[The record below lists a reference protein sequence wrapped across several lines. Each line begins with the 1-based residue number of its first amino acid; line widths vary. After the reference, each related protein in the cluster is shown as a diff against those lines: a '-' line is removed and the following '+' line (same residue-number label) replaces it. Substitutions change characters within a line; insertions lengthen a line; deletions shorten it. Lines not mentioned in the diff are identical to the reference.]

1 MEDFYNATC
10 CSNQNS
16 KIWVGDSLITHNSSL
31 WGLSFDGTKLLTLKY
46 HVKTD
51 YVTKGTIRAHENI

>member
-31 WGLSFDGTKLLTLKY
+31 WGLSLDGTKLLTLKY
-46 HVKTD
+46 HIKTD
-51 YVTKGTIRAHENI
+51 